1 MVGNGTLLTH
11 QILNKQYW
19 SEVPGML
26 YISVPEDQLDSNMT
40 VIAILLDKP
49 LSLHS
54 EEIKPI
60 ESN

>member
-1 MVGNGTLLTH
+1 
-11 QILNKQYW
+11 
-19 SEVPGML
+19 ML
-26 YISVPEDQLDSNMT
+26 YIPVPEDQLDSNMT